1 MTKMRN
7 NDFMPY
13 IPRLKIKR
21 PKYGNKKTLVNGI
34 TFDSK
39 KESVRYNELLLLE
52 KSGLIADLKIQQRFE
67 IVPKSGGN
75 KRARYYYADFT
86 YCEGGMKIIEDVKSP
101 ITRQNPVYTLKKA
114 LVQWQYPN
122 WIFRES

>member
-13 IPRLKIKR
+13 IPGLKIKR
-21 PKYGNKKTLVNGI
+21 PKYGNKKTMINGI

-39 KESVRYNELLLLE
+39 KESARYSELLMLE

-67 IVPKSGGN
+67 IVPKAGGN

-86 YCEGGMKIIEDVKSP
+86 YFEGGMKIIEDVKSP

-114 LVQWQYPN
+114 LVQWQYPD